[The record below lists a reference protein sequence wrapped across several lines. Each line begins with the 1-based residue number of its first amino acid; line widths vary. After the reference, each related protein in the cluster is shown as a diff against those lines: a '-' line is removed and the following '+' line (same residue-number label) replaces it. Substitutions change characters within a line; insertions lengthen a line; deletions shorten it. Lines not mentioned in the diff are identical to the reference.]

1 MQGEQAWLN
10 VVRFQVSMSSLL
22 QCLLLQD
29 VMIDLYKRNIWKD
42 AKTVNVVVTACFSKV
57 TKVKFFFSSV
67 WYVKQINRERRSRD
81 SANETE
87 MMKEEIKVN
96 QMIQNV
102 ITRLTLVRVRSL
114 LSSRSCAARDGL
126 HSLLPSLFRFLLLPW
141 SFSWAKILLKRIR
154 VTAKTMQVDHL
165 IQFCCCCV
173 YWLVCSN
180 LGMV

>member
-29 VMIDLYKRNIWKD
+29 VMIDLYKRNVWKD

-114 LSSRSCAARDGL
+114 LL
-126 HSLLPSLFRFLLLPW
+126 SL
-141 SFSWAKILLKRIR
+141 IHI
-154 VTAKTMQVDHL
+154 
-165 IQFCCCCV
+165 
-173 YWLVCSN
+173 
-180 LGMV
+180 